1 MAGIFQKLLP
11 REEKFFEL
19 FTKQT
24 SLAVDASR
32 ALQHLISEYNSQT
45 LNQRQAEVQKIK
57 EIEHQGDLVTHEI
70 IRRLDRAFITPFD
83 KEDIH
88 QLAVFIDDIIDII
101 NTLAGRFVIFN
112 IEKTDRPI
120 SDMGD
125 IISTIVQEVYEAV
138 IELKTAR
145 NVRDRTIRIHG
156 LENKAD
162 EIFQKALSE
171 LFQKK
176 QNPIHI
182 VKYKEIY
189 ELLEQIP
196 DKCDVVA
203 RIIESIAVK
212 YG

>member
-1 MAGIFQKLLP
+1 
-11 REEKFFEL
+11 
-19 FTKQT
+19 
-24 SLAVDASR
+24 
-32 ALQHLISEYNSQT
+32 
-45 LNQRQAEVQKIK
+45 
-57 EIEHQGDLVTHEI
+57 
-70 IRRLDRAFITPFD
+70 
-83 KEDIH
+83 
-88 QLAVFIDDIIDII
+88 
-101 NTLAGRFVIFN
+101 
-112 IEKTDRPI
+112 
-120 SDMGD
+120 MGD
-125 IISTIVQEVYEAV
+125 VISTIVQEVYEAV